1 MRKLCIVSF
10 VSVFFIIAQ
19 LIGGYMAHS
28 IAIFTDSAHLAS
40 DLIGFA
46 ISMIS
51 LRMAQRPAT
60 KHLSYGFHR
69 AEVIGTLVSIIFIWG
84 LTVWLLYEATLRILE
99 PVEVMGMT
107 MFIVAW
113 MGLGFN
119 LIQMKILHSG
129 DGHYHL
135 GGGSHDD
142 HDHGHD
148 HAHGDDHAHNHDHAH
163 EHKAHDSE
171 NQGPLKE
178 PLVHSHEGH
187 SHNHA
192 AQADS
197 NKNIN
202 VTSAYLHVLGDM
214 LMSVGVIIAATVI
227 WIFPE
232 AEIAD
237 PICTYLFSV
246 IICFTTLPVFKDCVN
261 VMMEATPTSI
271 DIEELEED
279 ILAIAGVHEIHDLHV
294 WAISVGKHS
303 LSAHLSSDQPLKTLS
318 QVTDLCRRKYK
329 LFHTTIQVEGT
340 EGSQH
345 YFACENDLHD

>member
-10 VSVFFIIAQ
+10 VSFFFIIAQ
-19 LIGGYMAHS
+19 LIGGYLAQS

-60 KHLSYGFHR
+60 KHLSYGYHR
-69 AEVIGTLVSIIFIWG
+69 AEVVGTLVSIIFIWG
-84 LTVWLLYEATLRILE
+84 LTVWLLYEATLRIIE
-99 PVEVMGMT
+99 PVEVMGLT

-113 MGLGFN
+113 MGLFFN
-119 LIQMKILHSG
+119 IIQMKILHSG

-135 GGGSHDD
+135 GGSHD
-142 HDHGHD
+142 HDHAGHD
-148 HAHGDDHAHNHDHAH
+148 HGHAHNHDHDH
-163 EHKAHDSE
+163 PHKHDE
-171 NQGPLKE
+171 EGHGPAKVAEGSLKE
-178 PLVHSHEGH
+178 PLVGEHHHEHDHSHGHEHHHDHAHGH
-187 SHNHA
+187 SHGHG
-192 AQADS
+192 DS

-232 AEIAD
+232 AQIAD

-261 VMMEATPTSI
+261 VMMEATPESI
-271 DIEELEED
+271 DIDALEED
-279 ILAIAGVHEIHDLHV
+279 MLSIAGVHEIHDFHV
-294 WAISVGKHS
+294 WAISVGKYS
-303 LSAHLSSDQPLKTLS
+303 LSAHITSDQPLKTLS
-318 QVTDLCRRKYK
+318 
-329 LFHTTIQVEGT
+329 
-340 EGSQH
+340 
-345 YFACENDLHD
+345 